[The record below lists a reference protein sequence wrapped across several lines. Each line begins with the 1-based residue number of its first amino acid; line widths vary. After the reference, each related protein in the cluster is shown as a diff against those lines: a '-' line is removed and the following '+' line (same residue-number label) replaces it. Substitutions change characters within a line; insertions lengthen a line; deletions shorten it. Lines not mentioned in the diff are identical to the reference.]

1 MKLSEV
7 REAKRLKIITIQG
20 GFQAVNKL
28 RVLGVVQGSFVTL
41 ENNSYHGPITILNQ
55 DGMKIAIGR
64 RLAERVEV
72 ECIE

>member
-7 REAKRLKIITIQG
+7 RQQRRLKIITIQG

-28 RVLGVVQGSFVTL
+28 RVLGVVQGSFITL
-41 ENNSYHGPITILNQ
+41 ENNSHHGPITILNQ
-55 DGMKIAIGR
+55 DGMKIAVGR

-72 ECIE
+72 ESV

>member
-7 REAKRLKIITIQG
+7 REQRKLKIIAIQG
-20 GFQAVNKL
+20 GFQALNKL
-28 RVLGVVQGSFVTL
+28 RVLGVVQGSFIKL
-41 ENNSYHGPITILNQ
+41 ENNSNHGPITILNQ

-72 ECIE
+72 ESV